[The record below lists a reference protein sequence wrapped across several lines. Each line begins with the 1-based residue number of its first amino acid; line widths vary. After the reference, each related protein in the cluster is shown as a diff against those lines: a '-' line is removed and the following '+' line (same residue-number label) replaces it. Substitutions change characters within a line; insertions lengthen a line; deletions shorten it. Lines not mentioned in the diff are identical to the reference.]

1 MATNWRDLY
10 AKCPFY
16 LRYCYANGGWVINC
30 QGVTDAS
37 ILQWRFRRKQDFE
50 IQQRT
55 FCCDKFERCEV
66 YEMLEKTFEED

>member
-1 MATNWRDLY
+1 MATNWNDLY
-10 AKCPFY
+10 AQCPFY
-16 LRYCYANGGWVINC
+16 QRCCTKGPWTITC

-37 ILQWRFRRKQDFE
+37 NLQWRFRRKQDFE

-55 FCCDKFERCEV
+55 FCYDKFERCEV

>member
-1 MATNWRDLY
+1 MGDCISRKAAIEKIRV
-10 AKCPFY
+10 A
-16 LRYCYANGGWVINC
+16 GC

-37 ILQWRFRRKQDFE
+37 ILRWRFRRKQDFE